1 MKKFT
6 WGHGI
11 AIALGS
17 FICFILYLILIFP
30 IGKQNSELVTE
41 SYYEDELAYQKVID
55 AKANADNQKTKPFFA
70 QLPYGIRIAFPKE
83 IIDANSKIEYYL
95 YRTNDKTQDKSQKIN
110 LDNNNSFLIPKTE
123 LIPDSYTLK
132 IMWTFK
138 DKDYQ
143 VDYDVIWK

>member
-1 MKKFT
+1 L
-6 WGHGI
+6 GHGI

-55 AKANADNQKTKPFFA
+55 AKANADNQKKTVFCTIT
-70 QLPYGIRIAFPKE
+70 YGIRIAFPKE

-123 LIPDSYTLK
+123 LI
-132 IMWTFK
+132 
-138 DKDYQ
+138 Q
-143 VDYDVIWK
+143 VHIP

>member
-70 QLPYGIRIAFPKE
+70 RRSNAGISQRHKTSLRSGSSAASSWRIRPC
-83 IIDANSKIEYYL
+83 
-95 YRTNDKTQDKSQKIN
+95 
-110 LDNNNSFLIPKTE
+110 TE
-123 LIPDSYTLK
+123 
-132 IMWTFK
+132 
-138 DKDYQ
+138 
-143 VDYDVIWK
+143 V